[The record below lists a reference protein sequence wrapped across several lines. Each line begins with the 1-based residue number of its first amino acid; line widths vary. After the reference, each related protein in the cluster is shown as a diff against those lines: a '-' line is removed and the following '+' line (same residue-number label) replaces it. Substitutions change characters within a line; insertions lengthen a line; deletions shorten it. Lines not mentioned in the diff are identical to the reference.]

1 MKTYRRLLVPSSSRL
16 IVKSMGADVVI
27 DYKTQ
32 DWAKEL
38 AGQQYEMIYD
48 CVGDDKDWV
57 NAPKVLMQGEKFISI
72 ANFSPTDPG
81 NSDYE
86 FVNGI
91 VKSSG
96 KDLKALVDLAE
107 AGKLKCCVDEHF
119 PFDKVPEALSKSLT
133 ARSGGKLI
141 IDVA

>member
-1 MKTYRRLLVPSSSRL
+1 MLLRVALLFTVTDACPRVRETHYLLPTTSNGFGNQYYA
-16 IVKSMGADVVI
+16 IEKAA
-27 DYKTQ
+27 
-32 DWAKEL
+32 WL
-38 AGQQYEMIYD
+38 A
-48 CVGDDKDWV
+48 
-57 NAPKVLMQGEKFISI
+57 F

>member
-1 MKTYRRLLVPSSSRL
+1 MGRNKSRYIDKADKKKLKDKSTVVSTIGHDPGSRNIRKADYSSIS
-16 IVKSMGADVVI
+16 
-27 DYKTQ
+27 
-32 DWAKEL
+32 AKDIL
-38 AGQQYEMIYD
+38 
-48 CVGDDKDWV
+48 
-57 NAPKVLMQGEKFISI
+57 SI